1 MAPVPIP
8 FAYRSSAG
16 RYGQDG
22 AARLMNLYAEEIGDE
37 GKVKAALY
45 AIGGMSRFATLTGSG
60 GIRAMLALSDDE
72 LIAVAG
78 RVLSTV
84 DAGGGTVV
92 RGGVVSDGLVTMA
105 RNRANP
111 AQVMITCDGSTSML
125 QSGSLTTFTD
135 ADLQPANSVCNY
147 SGYFVFTHENGAFT
161 IAGPDSIDVD
171 ALDTGS
177 ANTGAD
183 ALLRGVSRGTDV
195 LLFGTRTIEAWQD
208 TGGDPFPLSRVTSVK
223 DEDGNQVGILSA
235 ASIPGDDLPVLFIS
249 ADGVVRQLGGYQAVR
264 VSNHE
269 IERLIS
275 ADASPSTIRGFYW
288 TERGHR
294 FYTLTGS
301 TWTKTLDMVVGGWHD
316 RKSKGL
322 DRWRCGSV
330 VQLGNRRIFG
340 DIAQPRLYLLDADLS
355 TEDGDEIDCHVICPP
370 VYGARLPVANV
381 VLDVIRGVGL
391 NSTAPQN
398 LDPVMLL
405 DYSEDGAKTWSPERQ
420 IAMGRQGQSLTRLV
434 ARRLGRIS
442 HVGRSW
448 RMRCTASVVRAI
460 MGARMNDDG

>member
-8 FAYRSSAG
+8 LAYRSSAG
-16 RYGQDG
+16 RHGQDG

-45 AIGGMSRFATLTGSG
+45 AIGGMSRFANLTGSG

-78 RVLSTV
+78 RVLSRI
-84 DAGGGTVV
+84 DAGGGVTAL
-92 RGGVVSDGLVTMA
+92 GGIVSDGMVTIA

-111 AQVMITCDGSTSML
+111 VQAMLNCDGATSLL
-125 QSGSLTTFTD
+125 QSGSITTFTD
-135 ADLQPANSVCNY
+135 ADLPPSNSVSSH
-147 SGYFVFTHENGAFT
+147 SGYFMFTQFNGGISFC
-161 IAGPDSIDVD
+161 GPDAVDVD
-171 ALDTGS
+171 ALDILTAGTS
-177 ANTGAD
+177 PD
-183 ALLRGVSRGTDV
+183 ALLRGYSRGSDW
-195 LLFGTRTIEAWQD
+195 LAFGTRSIEAWQD
-208 TGGDPFPLSRVTSVK
+208 VGGESVFQRTTTINIGCLSPESIADIDTTVCFVAH
-223 DEDGNQVGILSA
+223 DGT
-235 ASIPGDDLPVLFIS
+235 
-249 ADGVVRQLGGYQAVR
+249 VR
-264 VSNHE
+264 VLNGYTPERVSTHE
-269 IERLIS
+269 IERLI
-275 ADASPSTIRGFYW
+275 AEDASPTTIRGMGW

-294 FYTLTGS
+294 FYCITGTAFS
-301 TWTKTLDMVVGGWHD
+301 VVYDQTTGAWHH
-316 RKSKGL
+316 RRSKGM

-330 VQLGNRRIFG
+330 VQLGTRRIFG
-340 DIAQPRLYLLDADLS
+340 DIAQARLYELDANLS
-355 TEDGDEIDCHVICPP
+355 TEDGDEIDCHVITPP
-370 VYGARLPVANV
+370 VHGARLPVGNV

-405 DYSEDGAKTWSPERQ
+405 DYTEDGAKTWSPERQ

-460 MGARMNDDG
+460 MAARMNDDT